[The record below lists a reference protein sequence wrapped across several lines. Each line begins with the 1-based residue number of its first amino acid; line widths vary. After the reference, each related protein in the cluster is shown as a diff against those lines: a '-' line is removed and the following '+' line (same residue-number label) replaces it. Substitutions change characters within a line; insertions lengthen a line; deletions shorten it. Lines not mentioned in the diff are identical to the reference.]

1 MRTLLSEGCAT
12 STRQGDA
19 GKGLPEPALAL
30 WDEQAA
36 GCQQRTKQWR
46 FNALIPACRVQSST
60 QPLLQS
66 SEPSLDEGGEVKTPP
81 PEPASLR
88 SPQRRRYPPGSSPS
102 PPPLLPGPLRP
113 RLSPPA
119 PPAGPA
125 PGSPAGHPRGG
136 GAWLPAATPL
146 PSPWAQPPSSS
157 PPSSLR
163 CRLMGTARAASP
175 PPGPWGAG
183 WGRCGPA
190 RLGLE
195 GAGAEAGAG
204 ALRGFHRR
212 RPLGAAR
219 QRGLGEAE
227 EPPPQVGG
235 EGL

>member
-36 GCQQRTKQWR
+36 GCQRRAKQWR

-102 PPPLLPGPLRP
+102 PPPPSPVPSGPVSHHRP
-113 RLSPPA
+113 RQPGQLPALPPDTH
-119 PPAGPA
+119 GEEA
-125 PGSPAGHPRGG
+125 PGSPQPPRCRRHGPSRRAPAPPLQPPVPPYGHGPGR
-136 GAWLPAATPL
+136 LPAPGAL
-146 PSPWAQPPSSS
+146 G
-157 PPSSLR
+157 
-163 CRLMGTARAASP
+163 CRLGAVRAGSAR
-175 PPGPWGAG
+175 PGR
-183 WGRCGPA
+183 GRG
-190 RLGLE
+190 
-195 GAGAEAGAG
+195 
-204 ALRGFHRR
+204 
-212 RPLGAAR
+212 
-219 QRGLGEAE
+219 
-227 EPPPQVGG
+227 
-235 EGL
+235 

>member
-1 MRTLLSEGCAT
+1 MRPLLSEGCAT
-12 STRQGDA
+12 STRRGDA

-36 GCQQRTKQWR
+36 GRQRRAKRWR

-60 QPLLQS
+60 QPLLRS
-66 SEPSLDEGGEVKTPP
+66 SEPSQDEGGEVKTPP
-81 PEPASLR
+81 SEPASPR

-102 PPPLLPGPLRP
+102 PPLLPGPLRP

-157 PPSSLR
+157 PPPASGAALW
-163 CRLMGTARAASP
+163 ARPGP
-175 PPGPWGAG
+175 PPRPRGPGVPAGGGAG
-183 WGRCGPA
+183 RPGSAWKGPG
-190 RLGLE
+190 LGP
-195 GAGAEAGAG
+195 
-204 ALRGFHRR
+204 LRGLHRR
-212 RPLGAAR
+212 RRWAQPGM
-219 QRGLGEAE
+219 GF
-227 EPPPQVGG
+227 GG
-235 EGL
+235 G

>member
-66 SEPSLDEGGEVKTPP
+66 SEPSQDEGGEVKTPP

-102 PPPLLPGPLRP
+102 PPPSSPVPSGPVSHHRP
-113 RLSPPA
+113 RQPGQLPALPPDTH
-119 PPAGPA
+119 GEEA
-125 PGSPAGHPRGG
+125 PGSPQPPRCRRHGPSRRAPAPPPASGAALWARPGPPPRPRGPGVPAGG
-136 GAWLPAATPL
+136 GAG
-146 PSPWAQPPSSS
+146 
-157 PPSSLR
+157 
-163 CRLMGTARAASP
+163 RLGSAWKG
-175 PPGPWGAG
+175 PGL
-183 WGRCGPA
+183 
-190 RLGLE
+190 RLGL
-195 GAGAEAGAG
+195 G
-204 ALRGFHRR
+204 
-212 RPLGAAR
+212 P
-219 QRGLGEAE
+219 
-227 EPPPQVGG
+227 
-235 EGL
+235 